1 MSDVCEI
8 SADSLTSSGD
18 IKCAMTNVT
27 NRNGVHSFVGFWK
40 CGHVVLQSTLST
52 SQIAKVKSN

>member
-27 NRNGVHSFVGFWK
+27 NRNGVHSFVGF
-40 CGHVVLQSTLST
+40 
-52 SQIAKVKSN
+52 